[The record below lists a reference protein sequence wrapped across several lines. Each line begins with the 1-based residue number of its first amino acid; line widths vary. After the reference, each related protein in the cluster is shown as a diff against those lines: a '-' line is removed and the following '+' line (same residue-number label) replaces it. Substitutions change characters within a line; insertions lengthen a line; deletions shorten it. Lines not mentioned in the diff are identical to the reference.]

1 MAILSKKFFNLTFT
15 LIIFAFGGL
24 FSGTAKSLTIQH
36 GLPATCPSGFNLS
49 ANLCVKPTICP
60 SGTIATPSGCQNK
73 NGTASS
79 YPASCPGGK
88 VKVGNSCYSTIA
100 GGKADLRSA
109 SSPLTCNM
117 GGNRINGMC
126 TKSNIT
132 FVAPSCPAGSRLAG
146 MVCVGPAPTCKAGT
160 KLEIDGLCRGPRTVG
175 RGF

>member
-1 MAILSKKFFNLTFT
+1 MAFLPKTLLSA
-15 LIIFAFGGL
+15 IFALVFFAFAGL

-36 GLPATCPSGFNLS
+36 GIPASCPSGFKVY

-60 SGTIATPSGCQNK
+60 SGSIATASGCQK
-73 NGTASS
+73 GTASS

-88 VKVGNSCYSTIA
+88 VKVGSSCYSTA
-100 GGKADLRSA
+100 GGKPDLRSA

-132 FVAPSCPAGSRLAG
+132 IVGPSCSAGSTLAG
-146 MVCVGPAPTCKAGT
+146 NMCVGPAPKCSAGT
-160 KLEIDGLCRGPRTVG
+160 KLQMDGLCRGPRSVG
-175 RGF
+175 SGF